1 MQKQFFNP
9 PALNPTNG
17 FTHVVTATSG
27 KTIYVSGQV
36 SVNEKAE
43 VVGKGDF
50 RAQVEHTFENLKT
63 ALAAAGATFK
73 DVVKITYFVVGLKPE
88 HVTHVREVRKKYLD
102 AANPPAST
110 LVGVAAL
117 VVPDWLIEI
126 EVVAVVAE

>member
-1 MQKQFFNP
+1 MPKQYISP
-9 PALNPTNG
+9 PTLNPTNG
-17 FTHVVTATSG
+17 FSHAVTATGG

-50 RAQVEHTFENLKT
+50 RAQVEHTFENLT
-63 ALAAAGATFK
+63 AALAAAGATFK
-73 DVVKITYFVVGLKPE
+73 DVIKVTYFVVGLTPE
-88 HVTHVREVRKKYLD
+88 LVAHVREVRRKYLD
-102 AANPPAST
+102 PDHPPAST

-126 EVVAVVAE
+126 EVIAVVDG